1 MTNYDEEY
9 AALQDLAE
17 ALVAAYHRGL
27 HNGSIEWSDL
37 DRIHGRACQLL
48 GKRAVEII
56 HHEVDEEILGV

>member
-9 AALQDLAE
+9 AAFQDLAE
-17 ALVAAYHRGL
+17 ALVAAYRRGL

-37 DRIHGRACQLL
+37 DRIHDRACQLL
-48 GKRAVEII
+48 GRRNVEII